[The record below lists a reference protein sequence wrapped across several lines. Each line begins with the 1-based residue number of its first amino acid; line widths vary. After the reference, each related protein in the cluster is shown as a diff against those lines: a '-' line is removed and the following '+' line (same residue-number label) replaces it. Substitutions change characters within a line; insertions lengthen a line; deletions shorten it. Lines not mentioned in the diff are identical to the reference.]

1 MKVKTKVNDRREE
14 RKTSIATKVRQNVE
28 NEVDQFS
35 SFQFLSWISEGQK
48 KKERRINESPT
59 YIVRMI
65 NSVDH

>member
-1 MKVKTKVNDRREE
+1 MIVEKKE
-14 RKTSIATKVRQNVE
+14 KTSIATKVRQNVE